1 MELGLKDLRFFT
13 VIMVITVKLSF
24 INLIQWKD
32 SESKLTTKMKSLA
45 DMYITWW
52 YTVKCFK

>member
-1 MELGLKDLRFFT
+1 MIKKMELGLKDLRFFT

-32 SESKLTTKMKSLA
+32 SESKLTSKMKSLV
-45 DMYITWW
+45 DM
-52 YTVKCFK
+52 